1 MPSSRVAY
9 KSSIVNKNQ
18 GGGNKKI
25 GLYPSETTSASVYL
39 ARKSQKNSVQ
49 FLMKMKTTSLPITP
63 IVPTDRTISLVITGA
78 DATTAYIF
86 AGNTD
91 VGIANGAKN
100 PNFTL
105 VIGDILEITNTM
117 TEHSL
122 YITDET
128 SAGNIAAEAQDGESD
143 KRVTLNVNGAVAI
156 NNSTI
161 RWDTKDAPAGTYHYQ
176 CNTHNNMYGTIT
188 LNAS

>member
-25 GLYPSETTSASVYL
+25 GLYPSETTPASVYL

-86 AGNTD
+86 AENTD
-91 VGIANGAKN
+91 VGIADGAQN

-105 VIGDILEITNTM
+105 VIGDILKIKNENSGHSLFITNGN
-117 TEHSL
+117 
-122 YITDET
+122 
-128 SAGNIAAEAQDGESD
+128 GNIAAEAQDGESD
-143 KRVTLNVNGAVAI
+143 KRVTVGVTGPGANNGD
-156 NNSTI
+156 TI
-161 RWDTKDAPAGTYHYQ
+161 TWDTKDAPAGTYHYQ